1 MSRFLGPLFVKG
13 KNGFYGYAIPQ
24 NYDGAGRLI
33 SARHNDLRRRYATDP
48 AGNRVTDREQ
58 YPALPPVWRNNRI
71 GEDVQYFYHHDEH
84 GRLVEKDERQ
94 PGDGGGYVHC
104 YHYDNQHRLCH

>member
-48 AGNRVTDREQ
+48 AGNRITDREQ
-58 YPALPPVWRNNRI
+58 SPAL
-71 GEDVQYFYHHDEH
+71 
-84 GRLVEKDERQ
+84 
-94 PGDGGGYVHC
+94 
-104 YHYDNQHRLCH
+104 